1 MLLIH
6 RTNKVNINLAKI
18 IDIMTN
24 ATGMYV
30 KYREFKDQMQLLKLK
45 QNADSLRPFNFYF
58 ITLGDWETQNI
69 SFVWKKPW
77 TQEELHY

>member
-18 IDIMTN
+18 IDIMAN

-30 KYREFKDQMQLLKLK
+30 KYREFKD
-45 QNADSLRPFNFYF
+45 
-58 ITLGDWETQNI
+58 
-69 SFVWKKPW
+69 
-77 TQEELHY
+77 